1 MKNKIYSTL
10 LFSAILVAF
19 LLIADASSAQCS
31 MCKAVL
37 ESNLETGE
45 SSLGKGINDGIAYL
59 IIFPYLLVGTIGFF
73 MYRHY
78 KKQNQTAA

>member
-1 MKNKIYSTL
+1 MKCKLYSTL
-10 LFSAILVAF
+10 LISAILIAF

-37 ESNLETGE
+37 ESNMETGD
-45 SSLGKGINDGIAYL
+45 SSLGKGVNDGITYL
-59 IIFPYLLVGTIGFF
+59 IIFPYLLIGTIGFF

-78 KKQNQTAA
+78 KKNNQASA

>member
-1 MKNKIYSTL
+1 MKCKLYSTL
-10 LFSAILVAF
+10 LFSAILIAF

-37 ESNLETGE
+37 ESNMETGD
-45 SSLGKGINDGIAYL
+45 SSLGKGVNDGITYL
-59 IIFPYLLVGTIGFF
+59 IIFPYLLIGTIGFF

-78 KKQNQTAA
+78 KKNNQASA

>member
-1 MKNKIYSTL
+1 MKCKIYSTL
-10 LFSAILVAF
+10 LYTAILVAF
-19 LLIADASSAQCS
+19 ILIADASFAQCS

-37 ESNLETGE
+37 ESNLESGE

-59 IIFPYLLVGTIGFF
+59 IVFPYLLIGTIGYF

-78 KKQNQTAA
+78 KKNNQAAA

>member
-1 MKNKIYSTL
+1 MKCKLYSTL
-10 LFSAILVAF
+10 LFSAILIAF

-37 ESNLETGE
+37 ESNMETGD
-45 SSLGKGINDGIAYL
+45 SSLGKGVNDGITYL
-59 IIFPYLLVGTIGFF
+59 IIFPYLLIGTIGFF

-78 KKQNQTAA
+78 KKNNQVSA

>member
-1 MKNKIYSTL
+1 MKNKIYSSL
-10 LFSAILVAF
+10 LYTAILIAF
-19 LLIADASSAQCS
+19 ILIADASFAQCS

-37 ESNLETGE
+37 ESNLESGE

-59 IIFPYLLVGTIGFF
+59 IIFPYLLIGTIGYF

-78 KKQNQTAA
+78 KKNNQAEA